1 MAIPG
6 GRRPAA
12 ASETD
17 LDAARRG
24 DGEAFARLTEP
35 LLGELRAHC
44 YRMLGTLHA
53 ADDAVQDTL
62 LRAWRALP
70 RYQPRRPLRAWVFR
84 IATNVCLS
92 ALRARAGEGSE
103 LLSGDLSESAGSG
116 ALLLDPYPDRLLG
129 DPQRSAEMRE
139 DVELAFLVAL
149 QVLPPR
155 QRAVLL
161 LRDVLDFSAGEV
173 AELLDTS
180 VAAVNSALQRARAT
194 CAAERRA
201 GRLARS
207 HTPGPAGVEAALVR
221 RFTIAWRAADR
232 AALARLLAEDALLT
246 MPPAPARIVGRD
258 AVIAFLL
265 TVPDPDRPG
274 HFRAQP
280 SRANGQPALVL
291 HQPDGTGGDVP
302 YAVLV
307 FSMTG
312 EMIASITR
320 FGGPGL
326 IEHFE
331 AAAPGRPGLW
341 VFLTE
346 DR

>member
-1 MAIPG
+1 MVGPALGVWQDDAVVIPG
-6 GRRPAA
+6 GRRPTAA
-12 ASETD
+12 PETD
-17 LDAARRG
+17 LDAAQRG

-35 LLGELRAHC
+35 LLAELRAHC

-62 LRAWRALP
+62 LRAWRGLP
-70 RYQPRRPLRAWVFR
+70 GYEPRGPLRAWVFR

-92 ALRARAGEGSE
+92 ALRARSGGGSE
-103 LLSGDLSESAGSG
+103 LLAGDLSESVESG
-116 ALLLDPYPDRLLG
+116 ALQLDPYPDRLLG
-129 DPQRSAEMRE
+129 DPQRSAEIGE

-201 GRLARS
+201 GRVARS

-221 RFTIAWRAADR
+221 RFATAWRAADR

-246 MPPAPARIVGRD
+246 MPPAPTRILGRD

-265 TVPDPDRPG
+265 TVPGPDSPG
-274 HFRAQP
+274 DFRAHP

-291 HQPDGTGGDVP
+291 HHPDSTDGDLP
-302 YAVLV
+302 YAMLV

-320 FGGPGL
+320 FDGQDL
-326 IEHFE
+326 
-331 AAAPGRPGLW
+331 
-341 VFLTE
+341 LTE
-346 DR
+346 VR